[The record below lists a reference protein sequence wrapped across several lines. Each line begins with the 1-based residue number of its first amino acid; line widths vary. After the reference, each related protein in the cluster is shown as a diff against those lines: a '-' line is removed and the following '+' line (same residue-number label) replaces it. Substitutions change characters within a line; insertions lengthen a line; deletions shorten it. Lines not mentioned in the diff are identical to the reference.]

1 MKIIHVVRQFRPSVG
16 GLEDYVENLAREQLS
31 AGHQVLVITL
41 DTDFQTGETLP
52 VRASYD
58 GVDVQ
63 RVSWSFSQR
72 YSLCRL
78 DMATLNAADIVHV
91 HAIDFFVDY
100 LAAMKRLGALTAALV
115 VSTHGGFF
123 HTEKNQRL
131 KQLFF
136 RTITRATLAKADAVL
151 SCSTNDQALF
161 SSISDQAQL
170 INNGIRLQKFGELKA
185 AEQGDDIVYLGR
197 FSSNKRMHWLIEA
210 YAALGNPRGL
220 LKIIGRS
227 KTGDIESLVALIE
240 RLGCADRV
248 QLVLDVSDD
257 IIARHLCTAR
267 FTVSASEYE
276 GFGLG
281 VVELMSYGL
290 VPLLSS
296 APPSFTD
303 FVRDSRSGQ
312 LFDYRFE
319 DFERAYEALITQW
332 SPEAAQGARHY
343 AEQFSWVSV
352 AKDIQTVYEHVLA
365 NTARVSKGRAA

>member
-1 MKIIHVVRQFRPSVG
+1 VNIIHIVRQFRPSVG
-16 GLEDYVENLAREQLS
+16 GLEDYVENLAREQLA

-52 VRASYD
+52 ARASYA

-63 RVSWSFSQR
+63 RVSWRFSQR

-78 DMATLNAADIVHV
+78 DMATLNAVDLVHV

-100 LAAMKRLGALTAALV
+100 LSAMKRLGTLTAPLV

-136 RTITRATLAKADAVL
+136 RTVTRATLARADAVL

-161 SSISDQAQL
+161 STISKQAQL
-170 INNGIRLQKFGELKA
+170 INNGIRLQKFGALEA

-197 FSSNKRMHWLIEA
+197 FSSNKRMQWLVEA
-210 YAALGNPRGL
+210 YAALRNPRGQ

-227 KTGDIESLVALIE
+227 KTGDTATLAALIQ

-248 QLVLDVSDD
+248 QLILDVSDEV
-257 IIARHLCTAR
+257 IARHLSTAR

-296 APPSFTD
+296 APPSFND

-319 DFERAYEALITQW
+319 DFERAYEALIAQW
-332 SPEAAQGARHY
+332 RPAAAQGALRY

-352 AKDIQTVYEHVLA
+352 AQDIQAVYEQVLA
-365 NTARVSKGRAA
+365 RTARLGKGRAA

>member
-16 GLEDYVENLAREQLS
+16 GLEDYVENLAREQLA

-41 DTDFQTGETLP
+41 DTDFQTGEKLP
-52 VRASYD
+52 ARETYNSLD
-58 GVDVQ
+58 IH
-63 RVSWSFSQR
+63 RVSWRFSQR
-72 YSLCRL
+72 YSLCRP
-78 DMATLNAADIVHV
+78 DMATLNTADIVHV

-100 LAAMKRLGALTAALV
+100 LSAMKRLGVLAAPLV

-123 HTEKNQRL
+123 HTEKNLRL
-131 KQLFF
+131 KNLFF
-136 RTITRATLAKADAVL
+136 RTVTRATLAKADAVL

-161 SSISDQAQL
+161 STISDQAQL
-170 INNGIRLQKFGELKA
+170 INNGIRLHKFGELEA

-227 KTGDIESLVALIE
+227 KTGDVESLVALIDM
-240 RLGCADRV
+240 LGCADRV

-257 IIARHLCTAR
+257 TIARHLCTAR

-303 FVRDSRSGQ
+303 FVRDSGSGQ

-319 DFERAYEALITQW
+319 DFERAYEALISQW
-332 SPEAAQGARHY
+332 SPIAAQGARHY
-343 AEQFSWVSV
+343 AAQFSWVSV
-352 AKDIQTVYEHVLA
+352 AKDIQAVYERVQT
-365 NTARVSKGRAA
+365 NNARASRGRAA